1 MRTRAMKSA
10 PARRRLWPAPGILL
24 ALLVAA
30 AATGAALAQGT
41 PGKLNAAR
49 NAAATAAGASAAST
63 GGATTAA
70 TTTGGKPGSQAV
82 ATSTPGSVPG
92 SAPTPAFD
100 DAAKAQAEGRAVVDQ
115 ILKDKE
121 DLIAGKRF
129 SYDPGGRRDPFRS
142 LLEAVSHFKGPR
154 PKGIAGMLIGEVDLV
169 GTVRDNKGNVAFFK
183 GSDNKGYFLHVGEE
197 IYDGRIISI
206 DPVAGTVT
214 FRQRVDDPRQIKP
227 YRDIVKRLTPL
238 TEEEAQ

>member
-1 MRTRAMKSA
+1 MRTRKS
-10 PARRRLWPAPGILL
+10 WILL
-24 ALLVAA
+24 AALVAA
-30 AATGAALAQGT
+30 AAPGAASAQGT
-41 PGKLNAAR
+41 PGKLSAAR
-49 NAAATAAGASAAST
+49 SAAATAANASAAST
-63 GGATTAA
+63 GGAVPAA
-70 TTTGGKPGSQAV
+70 TTTGGTAPSQAV
-82 ATSTPGSVPG
+82 ATTGGTAAPGG
-92 SAPTPAFD
+92 APTSPLD
-100 DAAKAQAEGRAVVDQ
+100 SAAKAQAEGKAVVDQ
-115 ILKDKE
+115 ILRDKE
-121 DLIAGKRF
+121 DLIAGKHF

-169 GTVRDNKGNVAFFK
+169 GTVRDAKGNVAFFK
-183 GSDNKGYFLHVGEE
+183 GSDNKGYFLHVGDE

-206 DPVAGTVT
+206 DPPTGTVT